1 MERKLKGRFCLAAKI
16 SLILMLFCLQIQ
28 ANGFSQQTRVS
39 LKLGIVSVKQLFVEI
54 EKLTDLAFVYNSD
67 DVEKM
72 GNVEVNFTNEEV
84 SKILD
89 YCLKETGFTYNFVN
103 NHIVVKKAEKST
115 QQPMERTIKG
125 KVMDKKTGEPL
136 PGATIMIKGTRVGTA
151 TDIDGKFQ
159 MTIAAD
165 VNALEISFVG
175 YKTITIP
182 VSQKNDYII
191 MLETVTS
198 EMDEVV
204 VTGMFTRKADSYTG
218 AVTTI
223 KSDELQRVGNQ
234 NILQSLKNIDPSFQ
248 VLENNVFITIEQPKL
263 IRNIRV

>member
-115 QQPMERTIKG
+115 QQPMEI
-125 KVMDKKTGEPL
+125 
-136 PGATIMIKGTRVGTA
+136 
-151 TDIDGKFQ
+151 
-159 MTIAAD
+159 
-165 VNALEISFVG
+165 
-175 YKTITIP
+175 
-182 VSQKNDYII
+182 
-191 MLETVTS
+191 
-198 EMDEVV
+198 
-204 VTGMFTRKADSYTG
+204 
-218 AVTTI
+218 
-223 KSDELQRVGNQ
+223 
-234 NILQSLKNIDPSFQ
+234 
-248 VLENNVFITIEQPKL
+248 
-263 IRNIRV
+263 